1 MPRHASLADQYRAH
15 RAEMELV
22 LATGCTP
29 LEARQELR
37 RLARARRDAC
47 GRHASDAPADNET
60 NADQALH
67 PVTFEAWDADWMMRN

>member
-29 LEARQELR
+29 IEARRELR
-37 RLARARRDAC
+37 RLEKARRDAC
-47 GRHASDAPADNET
+47 GRRASAPNAEPDADFDAPPPADFGDWR
-60 NADQALH
+60 A
-67 PVTFEAWDADWMMRN
+67 PWMMRD